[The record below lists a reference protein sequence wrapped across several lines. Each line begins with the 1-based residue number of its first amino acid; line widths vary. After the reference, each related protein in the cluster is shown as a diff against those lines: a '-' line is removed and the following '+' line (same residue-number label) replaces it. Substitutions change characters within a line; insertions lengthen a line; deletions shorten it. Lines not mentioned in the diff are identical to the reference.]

1 MKRKQ
6 IAFPVSSE
14 EHKEIKR
21 LAAKQRR
28 TIKQLFLEMLDRFYP
43 DWNKN
48 KEDISEK
55 ETAHAQTDSLGMS
68 LTNPLRRR

>member
-28 TIKQLFLEMLDRFYP
+28 KIKQLFLEMLDRFYP

-55 ETAHAQTDSLGMS
+55 
-68 LTNPLRRR
+68 